1 VIRPAAENW
10 SAGPGGDLPS
20 YFDDRPPNLEDH
32 PIIRSGMTEWPWE
45 QWRVPVDSQL
55 DDHPIPSGPRQAEP
69 PPGLLRSSQLPVTF
83 LRAFDL
89 PFVAAAPALHKWWRD
104 EAIDGALQVGHSRL
118 VGPPRQPESGR
129 CQIDVDLHRSI
140 PGRALR
146 MELEL
151 VPWSRTF
158 GTKIGLC
165 PRHNV
170 RASRLYFNRGHA
182 LLDAVI
188 AALGR
193 HAAGLSTLP

>member
-1 VIRPAAENW
+1 M
-10 SAGPGGDLPS
+10 DLPS
-20 YFDDRPPNLEDH
+20 YFDDLPPNLEVH
-32 PIIRSGMTEWPWE
+32 PVIGPGATEWPWE
-45 QWRVPVDSQL
+45 QSRGPHDDELGHRQVPS
-55 DDHPIPSGPRQAEP
+55 SPRQTEP

-89 PFVAAAPALHKWWRD
+89 PFVTAAAALHSWWRD
-104 EAIDGALQVGHSRL
+104 EAIDGALHVGRSRL
-118 VGPPRQPESGR
+118 LGPPEEPESGR
-129 CQIDVDLHRSI
+129 CQIDVDLCRGI
-140 PGRALR
+140 PRRGLR

-158 GTKIGLC
+158 GTKLGLC

-182 LLDAVI
+182 LVDAVI

-193 HAAGLSTLP
+193 HAAGLGTLP

>member
-1 VIRPAAENW
+1 VIRPPAENW
-10 SAGPGGDLPS
+10 SAGPGRDLPS
-20 YFDDRPPNLEDH
+20 YFDDLPPDLELQQV
-32 PIIRSGMTEWPWE
+32 IGSGGTEWPWE
-45 QWRVPVDSQL
+45 QWRGPDGGQL
-55 DDHPIPSGPRQAEP
+55 DDLPVPSSPRQVEP

-104 EAIDGALQVGHSRL
+104 EAIDGALQAGHGRL
-118 VGPPRQPESGR
+118 LGPPREPESGR
-129 CQIDVDLHRSI
+129 CQIDVDLRRSI

-158 GTKIGLC
+158 GTKLGLC

-182 LLDAVI
+182 LVDAVI

-193 HAAGLSTLP
+193 HAAGLSALP